1 MAAGNSVLAGLAK
14 SKVKARAALK
24 GMSSS
29 EIEKLIS
36 NLSAVLETEIKK
48 EQARAEAAKNAKI
61 AKIRALMEESGLD
74 AADLK
79 GTAKRRGRKKAAVK
93 SKAKSTA
100 KSTAKKRKVAPKYRL
115 VVDGKEHLWSGRGRA
130 PTVFKE
136 YLEAGNSKES
146 CAFKK

>member
-29 EIEKLIS
+29 EVEKLIS
-36 NLSAVLETEIKK
+36 NFSAVLETEIKK

-100 KSTAKKRKVAPKYRL
+100 KAAAKKRTLCKTLCLTNHPVSVEL
-115 VVDGKEHLWSGRGRA
+115 D
-130 PTVFKE
+130 
-136 YLEAGNSKES
+136 
-146 CAFKK
+146 AFCYVCKRKTSVC

>member
-1 MAAGNSVLAGLAK
+1 MATGNAVLAGLAK

-74 AADLK
+74 AADLQD
-79 GTAKRRGRKKAAVK
+79 TAKRRGRKKTAVK
-93 SKAKSTA
+93 SKAKA
-100 KSTAKKRKVAPKYRL
+100 AAKKRKVAPKYRL

-136 YLEAGNSKES
+136 YLDAGNSKES
-146 CAFKK
+146 CAIRK

>member
-74 AADLK
+74 AADLQD
-79 GTAKRRGRKKAAVK
+79 TAKRRGRKKTAVK
-93 SKAKSTA
+93 SKAKA
-100 KSTAKKRKVAPKYRL
+100 AAKKRKVAPKYRL

-136 YLEAGNSKES
+136 YLDAGNSKES
-146 CAFKK
+146 CAIRK